1 MGGFRYYL
9 IGWYVSCLSCPRLDV
24 PFLFFPFLSAS
35 NCAFPTHAC
44 ITWSYTYIHSN
55 TQKGRKEGRKDTHSL
70 TLSRQTR
77 QTDKTSALTLLPS
90 LLCLFFFL
98 FFSSSPPTSLSLSFL
113 ISVSVLIHFV
123 LVSESFV
130 RLFVQK
136 ALPG

>member
-24 PFLFFPFLSAS
+24 PFLSFPFSLKLCFSY
-35 NCAFPTHAC
+35 AC
-44 ITWSYTYIHSN
+44 MHNMVIYIHE
-55 TQKGRKEGRKDTHSL
+55 GRKEGKKEGRKDTHSL